1 MRSKQRRR
9 GLDVQLSPADPAIR
23 MFGTS
28 RQWIRGV
35 ASPIVDFKV
44 RGRDPSLSV
53 SLNPP
58 TQDGQKL
65 GRIGHGPARSKQ
77 AVAQ

>member
-1 MRSKQRRR
+1 MRSKQCRC
-9 GLDVQLSPADPAIR
+9 GLDVQLPPADPAIR

-35 ASPIVDFKV
+35 ASPIVDFDI
-44 RGRDPSLSV
+44 RGRDPSLSA

-65 GRIGHGPARSKQ
+65 GRIGDGPTRPKE